1 MLLLKTTGQEIGG
14 MQKIIKV
21 VLVVLLHLI
30 MSVVAVVAAGSNN
43 NYKLKVLK
51 PSTYYPLNQ
60 TVPMPQVCIS
70 VDLVNNNENI
80 QEDLR
85 QAFFSKIIWHPII
98 VSSYDPESRHFQR
111 VCEQIVLPYRY
122 NNNDNDGIITSADAG
137 DNHVCLR
144 IDGCSINI
152 NAKTLEEYCPDCVWK
167 NVVVVVDSLKK

>member
-21 VLVVLLHLI
+21 LVLLHLI
-30 MSVVAVVAAGSNN
+30 MSVVAVAAASSN

-122 NNNDNDGIITSADAG
+122 NNNDNDGIIITADAS

-167 NVVVVVDSLKK
+167 NVVVDSLKK

>member
-21 VLVVLLHLI
+21 VLVLLHLI
-30 MSVVAVVAAGSNN
+30 MSAVVAVAAADSN

-70 VDLVNNNENI
+70 VDLVNNNKNI

-122 NNNDNDGIITSADAG
+122 NNNNDNDGIIITADAS

-167 NVVVVVDSLKK
+167 NVVVDSLKK

>member
-21 VLVVLLHLI
+21 LVLLHLI
-30 MSVVAVVAAGSNN
+30 MSVVAVAAASN

-122 NNNDNDGIITSADAG
+122 NNNNNDNDGITSADAS

-167 NVVVVVDSLKK
+167 NVVVDSLKK

>member
-21 VLVVLLHLI
+21 LVLLHLI
-30 MSVVAVVAAGSNN
+30 MSVVAVAAGSN

-70 VDLVNNNENI
+70 VDLVNNNKNI

-122 NNNDNDGIITSADAG
+122 NNNNNNDNDGIIITADAS

-167 NVVVVVDSLKK
+167 NVVVDSLKK

>member
-21 VLVVLLHLI
+21 LVVLHLI
-30 MSVVAVVAAGSNN
+30 MSVVAVAAASSNN

-70 VDLVNNNENI
+70 VDLVNNNKNI

-122 NNNDNDGIITSADAG
+122 NNNNNNNDGITTSADAS

-167 NVVVVVDSLKK
+167 NVVVVDSLKK

>member
-21 VLVVLLHLI
+21 LVVLVLLHLI
-30 MSVVAVVAAGSNN
+30 MSVVAVAAASSSNN

-122 NNNDNDGIITSADAG
+122 NNNNNDGITSADAS

-167 NVVVVVDSLKK
+167 NVVVDSLKK

>member
-1 MLLLKTTGQEIGG
+1 
-14 MQKIIKV
+14 
-21 VLVVLLHLI
+21 
-30 MSVVAVVAAGSNN
+30 MSVVVAAGSN

-70 VDLVNNNENI
+70 VDLVNNNKNI

-122 NNNDNDGIITSADAG
+122 YNNNDNDITSADAS

-167 NVVVVVDSLKK
+167 NVVDSLKK